1 MHQIQGQRP
10 AGTAAGLR
18 AGLEA
23 VMAEVGALFQ
33 ERDTEIQMIVTGLLA
48 GQHTLLLG
56 PPGTGK
62 SAIVRELTGR
72 LTDATYWEI
81 LLHKFIAPSAIFGP
95 VDLAAL
101 TARGEHRQVLDG
113 HATRAHVAFLD
124 EIFKC
129 SAAALNS
136 MLAFLNER
144 IYHPE
149 SGGAPIGCPLV
160 SAVCAS
166 NELAEDETTA
176 ALYDRLLIRM
186 EVDYLSEPDSFD
198 ALLRS
203 AVTTGPPAA
212 RTTVALAD
220 VQHAVAALVP
230 AVALPG
236 EVIVAVRDLRADL
249 RGREITSSDR
259 RWKQAV
265 RLLQGAAW
273 LAGRDQVA
281 VDDLA
286 VLAHVLWDSPA
297 HRGTVDRVVRGYLSP
312 DDRDLAD
319 LADEVDRIAAELDKL
334 VAAGDDG
341 KLMDWAV
348 GQNTKLAGAAKRLFS
363 IRDAAARAGRTLGP
377 YQRAADRAQ
386 HVYTRLLS
394 EALGVDADKIPS
406 LEGRAGGRR

>member
-1 MHQIQGQRP
+1 MQGQTQGQP
-10 AGTAAGLR
+10 AGAGAGLR

-23 VMAEVGALFQ
+23 VMTEVGTLYQ
-33 ERDTEIQMIVTGLLA
+33 ERDVEIQMIVTGLLA

-72 LTDATYWEI
+72 IEAATYWEI

-129 SAAALNS
+129 SSAALNS

-149 SGGAPIGCPLV
+149 SGGQPIGCPLV

-186 EVDYLSEPDSFD
+186 EVDYLTEADSFD

-203 AVTTGPPAA
+203 AVASGPPAT
-212 RTTVALAD
+212 RTTVGLAD

-230 AVALPG
+230 AVDLPG
-236 EVIVAVRDLRADL
+236 GVITAVRDLRADL

-265 RLLQGAAW
+265 RVLQASAW
-273 LAGRDQVA
+273 LEGRTEVA
-281 VDDLA
+281 VEDLA

-334 VAAGDDG
+334 AADGDENR
-341 KLMDWAV
+341 LREWAV
-348 GQNTKLAGAAKRLFS
+348 GQNTKLATAAKRLAG
-363 IRDAAARAGRTLGP
+363 IRDSAVRAGRTPAP
-377 YQRAADRAQ
+377 YQRAAERAQ

-406 LEGRAGGRR
+406 LDGRRGRR